1 MTRSHIINS
10 SREGTASQPA
20 RKVSSRHSE
29 PAGGGRSEES
39 LFSRVSPEVRA
50 PGLQRIYKQ
59 ISKLRVVFAL
69 AFVVA
74 LGVLPLVA
82 QQQQADRV
90 KAIGGKFLCMC
101 GCSQVLTQCNHVGC
115 TMSAAM
121 LKNLGDWVNR
131 GDSEATITQAF
142 VQQFGTTVYAEPP
155 KSGFSLIAWAM
166 PIIYFVAGAALVV
179 FVISKWRKR
188 PQAAGVDAAA
198 PVTASGVKIS
208 QEAMERGR
216 AQAARET
223 ED

>member
-1 MTRSHIINS
+1 MIKPRN
-10 SREGTASQPA
+10 
-20 RKVSSRHSE
+20 
-29 PAGGGRSEES
+29 
-39 LFSRVSPEVRA
+39 LFVLA
-50 PGLQRIYKQ
+50 
-59 ISKLRVVFAL
+59 VVI
-69 AFVVA
+69 A

-82 QQQQADRV
+82 QQQQEDRV

-121 LKNLGDWVNR
+121 LKELGQRVNR
-131 GDSEATITQAF
+131 GESEAVITQAF
-142 VQQFGTTVYAEPP
+142 VQEFGTTVYAEPP

-166 PIIYFVAGAALVV
+166 PVVYFVVGAGLVLL
-179 FVISKWRKR
+179 VISRWRKR

-198 PVTASGVKIS
+198 PVTASGAKIS

>member
-1 MTRSHIINS
+1 MINTVPTKWAKRAIRLLVRDGSRPASSTGVQTSWNGIKRRS
-10 SREGTASQPA
+10 
-20 RKVSSRHSE
+20 
-29 PAGGGRSEES
+29 
-39 LFSRVSPEVRA
+39 L
-50 PGLQRIYKQ
+50 
-59 ISKLRVVFAL
+59 FAL
-69 AFVVA
+69 ALVI
-74 LGVLPLVA
+74 GISVLPLVA

-121 LKNLGDWVNR
+121 LKNLDEWVNR

-155 KSGFSLIAWAM
+155 KSGYSMVAWAM
-166 PIIYFVAGAALVV
+166 PAVYFVVGVALVLL
-179 FVISKWRKR
+179 VISRWRKR
-188 PQAAGVDAAA
+188 PQAATVDAAA
-198 PVTASGVKIS
+198 PVTAAGVKIS
-208 QEAMERGR
+208 HEAMERGR